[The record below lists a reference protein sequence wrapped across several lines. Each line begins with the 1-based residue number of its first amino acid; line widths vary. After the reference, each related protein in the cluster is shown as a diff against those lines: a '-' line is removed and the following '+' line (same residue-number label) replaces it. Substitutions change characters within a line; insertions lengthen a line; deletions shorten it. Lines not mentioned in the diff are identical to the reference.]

1 MVVVKVQSFGGIS
14 PKTPARYLQDSQAQ
28 IAVNCPVF
36 SGSIQPLTDVG
47 GSLLTLPKQAIPRTI
62 YRFGQDTISDTQ
74 YWFHWSVDVDVCRS
88 QIAGDTSEWTFF
100 TGDGPPKATYAA
112 LATSGSDYPA
122 VARRLGL
129 PAPTSAVTTT
139 AGGTPDATDTPET
152 RVYTFTWVSK
162 EAGYE
167 VESAPAPASVSVDV
181 TSNQTVTLTGF
192 PAIPSGDYN
201 VTHKRVYRSVNGVF
215 LFVGETTAAPASY
228 VDNVA
233 ADALGEEIPT
243 LYWAQPPEDLEG
255 LTNLPNGMMAGF
267 VGRDVYFAEPY
278 RPHAWPETYI
288 QTLDYPVV
296 GLGRMDTTLAVLT
309 TGVPY
314 LMQGSHPDSVA
325 VVKSD
330 LEQAC
335 VSKRSIVSFGN
346 SVVYAAPDG
355 LMMLSSG
362 GSSIITENL
371 FSYKQ
376 WQQYFAPASIHAYA
390 QNNQYIGFY
399 DNGTTRGGFI
409 FDVTSRQFILHDIYA
424 TAGYRDL
431 QRDKL
436 FLAFEDRSLKTWFEG
451 SAKAYTWQSK
461 KFTMPQIMGFS
472 CAQLEAESYPMV
484 LKVYADG
491 VLIHSQT
498 VTSRNPFRLPPK
510 VGRDW
515 ELRIEGDREV
525 FSVSLATSMTE
536 LAGG

>member
-1 MVVVKVQSFGGIS
+1 MPAITVKSFGGIAPS
-14 PKTPARYLQDSQAQ
+14 VPPRYLQDSQAQ
-28 IAVNCPVF
+28 VALNCPVF
-36 SGSIQPLTDVG
+36 SGSLQPLTDTG
-47 GSLLTLPKQAIPRTI
+47 ASLLTLPKVGVPRTI
-62 YRFGQDTISDTQ
+62 YRFGQDNVSDTQ
-74 YWFHWSVDVDVCRS
+74 HWFHWTADVDVCRS

-112 LATSGSDYPA
+112 LATSGSDYPSA
-122 VARRLGL
+122 ARRLGL
-129 PAPTSAVTTT
+129 PAPTGIAIATEN
-139 AGGTPDATDTPET
+139 GTPDPTDTPET

-167 VESAPAPASVSVDV
+167 VESAPAPASTPVDV
-181 TSNQTVTLTGF
+181 TSNQTVTLSGF
-192 PAIPSGDYN
+192 PSVPAGDYN

-215 LFVGETTAAPASY
+215 LYVGELTAAATTY

-243 LYWAQPPEDLEG
+243 LYWAQPPEDLAG

-288 QTLDYPVV
+288 QTVDYPVV

-346 SVVYAAPDG
+346 SVIYAAPDG
-355 LMMLSSG
+355 LMMLSPG
-362 GSSIITENL
+362 GSSIITEKL
-371 FSYKQ
+371 FNYMQ
-376 WQQYFAPASIHAYA
+376 WQQYFAPETIHAHA
-390 QNNQYIGFY
+390 HDNQYIGFY
-399 DNGTTRGGFI
+399 DNGVTRGGFI

-436 FLAFEDRSLKTWFEG
+436 FLAFEDRSLKIWFDG
-451 SAKAYTWQSK
+451 SAKNYTWKSK
-461 KFTMPQIMGFS
+461 KYTMPQIMGFS
-472 CAQLEAESYPMV
+472 CAQLEAEAYPMTLSV
-484 LKVYADG
+484 IADG
-491 VLIHSQT
+491 VVIHTQT

-515 ELRIEGDREV
+515 ELQIGGSREV
-525 FSVSLATSMTE
+525 FSVSMATSMTE
-536 LAGG
+536 LASG